1 MNYSTKSAPTQSA
14 STANNVVTEQNFSGW
29 EVEGRWT
36 TAPIRLSVSTKRL
49 FASQFT
55 SEGLRQLASLMDDA
69 SPGMVARRRLDE
81 SGVNAL
87 AEMFIAGKTPTI
99 GWWQRHIPRG
109 ES

>member
-1 MNYSTKSAPTQSA
+1 MNCSTKEAPTLSA
-14 STANNVVTEQNFSGW
+14 SSANNVVTEQNFCGW

-55 SEGLRQLASLMDDA
+55 SEGLRHLASLMELEA
-69 SPGMVARRRLDE
+69 PGMIARRRLDE
-81 SGVNAL
+81 NGVNAL
-87 AEMFIAGKTPTI
+87 TEMYVAGKTPTI

-109 ES
+109 DS